1 MTSNAP
7 TLVALIRHGQTA
19 YNSDG
24 RFQGSSDT
32 QLNDTGR
39 EQALEAASYLKTEFP
54 DVSWNVV
61 RTSPMLRAKETGEI
75 IARELGIDKVLTL
88 PSLVER
94 DWASAEGNTIEDM
107 YATYDFL
114 QGLCEDDARE
124 QFPGV
129 EPKDLVIARGRFALQ
144 SIAERHPG
152 ENVVVTAHGTI
163 LRLLLADVLESE
175 FPNFPNAG
183 VAVCRVNCNN
193 MKLHVTE
200 LQRSFDDDEG

>member
-1 MTSNAP
+1 MSTDAP
-7 TLVALIRHGQTA
+7 TLVALIRHGQTP
-19 YNSDG
+19 YNTDG
-24 RFQGSSDT
+24 RYQGSSDIE
-32 QLNDTGR
+32 LNDRGR
-39 EQALEAASYLKTEFP
+39 EQALEAASYLTSEFP
-54 DVSWNVV
+54 DVTWDVV
-61 RTSPMLRAKETGEI
+61 RTSPMLRAKETGEV
-75 IARELGIDKVLTL
+75 IAKELGIEKVLTL

-94 DWASAEGNTIEDM
+94 DWASAEGNTIDDM

-114 QGLCEDDARE
+114 QGLSEDEARE

-129 EPKDLVIARGRFALQ
+129 EPKDLVTARGRFALQ

-152 ENVVVTAHGTI
+152 QNVVVTAHGTI
-163 LRLLLADVLESE
+163 LRLLLADVLGSE

-200 LQRSFDDDEG
+200 VARSFDVDEV